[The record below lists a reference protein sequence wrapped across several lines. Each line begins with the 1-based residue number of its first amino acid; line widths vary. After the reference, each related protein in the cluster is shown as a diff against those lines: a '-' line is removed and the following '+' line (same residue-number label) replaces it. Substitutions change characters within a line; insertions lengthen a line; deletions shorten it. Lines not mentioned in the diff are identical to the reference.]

1 MTTSKTNRTDT
12 FEQQLS
18 KFKKMLIGAN
28 LAKLSSILL
37 ITISLALAFKSRDN
51 SLSVMLLLIGALA
64 QIFYIDKFMS
74 LKEIKQKSYTQMS
87 LLASIAKLKAYM
99 SRRKKYEMYFIAFWM
114 LTLIPFLETYF
125 SSNVYGV
132 LGVVLYIT
140 IVGFLGN
147 LAFKKSDK
155 VILELEM
162 TMSKELENFI

>member
-1 MTTSKTNRTDT
+1 
-12 FEQQLS
+12 
-18 KFKKMLIGAN
+18 
-28 LAKLSSILL
+28 
-37 ITISLALAFKSRDN
+37 
-51 SLSVMLLLIGALA
+51 
-64 QIFYIDKFMS
+64 
-74 LKEIKQKSYTQMS
+74 
-87 LLASIAKLKAYM
+87 
-99 SRRKKYEMYFIAFWM
+99 MYFIAFWM